1 MRTRIIGILSTE
13 DRIFLVAT
21 LEILEEIFNKEWP
34 GPEINH
40 RILDGIYTET
50 KSLTRI
56 FDYNALFLRVLPWA
70 RETIGLS
77 ARFCLCIKI
86 FRRIELNPKSWTQPT
101 RI

>member
-1 MRTRIIGILSTE
+1 MRTRIIGNLSTE
-13 DRIFLVAT
+13 HTEDT
-21 LEILEEIFNKEWP
+21 D
-34 GPEINH
+34 H
-40 RILDGIYTET
+40 RNLDGIYTET
-50 KSLTRI
+50 KSLTII

-86 FRRIELNPKSWTQPT
+86 FRRILTENAQQYVALLEGFIMD

>member
-1 MRTRIIGILSTE
+1 MLNNGR
-13 DRIFLVAT
+13 
-21 LEILEEIFNKEWP
+21 

-50 KSLTRI
+50 KSITRI

-86 FRRIELNPKSWTQPT
+86 FRRILTENAQQYVALWEGLIMDRLTGSTS
-101 RI
+101 